1 MVGVCREKQKEGW
14 GNNKKILERRK
25 ILYHMIDGFVLK
37 DFTANY
43 CHIEVHKQQ
52 DDTNCK
58 KYNTREKNR
67 ERERE
72 RARERG

>member
-1 MVGVCREKQKEGW
+1 MSD
-14 GNNKKILERRK
+14 
-25 ILYHMIDGFVLK
+25 MTDGFVLK

-52 DDTNCK
+52 DDTNCR
-58 KYNTREKNR
+58 KYNTRERKK

-72 RARERG
+72 S